1 MRDTLAHYWR
11 GFQAELYEAL
21 EVELGA
27 LGERYE
33 QLIQVFEFVRV
44 EKFLRSDR
52 VPGRPAKDRAALAR
66 PSRGSRYRAP
76 PLAEPDVRALAHPVP
91 LLAGSH

>member
-1 MRDTLAHYWR
+1 MHSSMERPSRESSLTMRASSCNRLIKNCIICWNY
-11 GFQAELYEAL
+11 LYLTRQVEAARIL
-21 EVELGA
+21 E
-27 LGERYE
+27 ER
-33 QLIQVFEFVRV
+33 
-44 EKFLRSDR
+44 K
-52 VPGRPAKDRAALAR
+52 G